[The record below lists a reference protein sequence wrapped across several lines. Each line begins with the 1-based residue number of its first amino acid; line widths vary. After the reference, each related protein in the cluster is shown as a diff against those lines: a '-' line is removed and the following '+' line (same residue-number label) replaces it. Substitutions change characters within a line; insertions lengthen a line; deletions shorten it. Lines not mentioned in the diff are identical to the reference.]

1 MVNLMKVL
9 ITDFGQDDTNL
20 EREMLEQA
28 GIEIAQAQC
37 HSPEEVIHAGQDASA
52 FVVQEAP
59 ITSAVF
65 EALPKLQIIST
76 PYIGVDTIDLEAAKS
91 HGVWVTNVPDA
102 NVIDVAMHTLA
113 MALALIRHL
122 PFYDRDVRAG
132 KWHYLS
138 TGHLRR
144 PANMTLG
151 LVGLGN
157 IGRTFAKLAKPI
169 FKQIVAHDPYLPASA
184 WPKEILQLELSDL
197 FQQSDV
203 VSLHAPLTKE
213 THGFVSYDLLAQLPV
228 SSYLINVARGEVL
241 NLDALLPLLESGHI
255 AGAALDVLP
264 EEPPRRDD
272 PILQH
277 PRVLVSPH
285 AAFYS
290 VESEEELLRKSIIN
304 ILTWARGDSPP
315 YVVVEGKNLP

>member
-1 MVNLMKVL
+1 MKVL
-9 ITDFGQDDTNL
+9 ITDFGQEDTNL

-28 GIEIAQAQC
+28 GIEMVEAQC
-37 HSPEEVIHAGQDASA
+37 HTPEEVILAGENASA
-52 FVVQEAP
+52 LVVQEAP

-76 PYIGVDTIDLEAAKS
+76 PYSGVDTIDLEAAKS

-151 LVGLGN
+151 IVGLGN
-157 IGRTFAKLAKPI
+157 IGRAFAKLAEPI
-169 FKQIVAHDPYLPASA
+169 FKQIVGYDPYLSASA
-184 WPKEILQLELSDL
+184 WPNDVRQVELSEL
-197 FQQSDV
+197 FQQSNV
-203 VSLHAPLTKE
+203 VSLHTPLTKE
-213 THGFVSYDLLAQLPV
+213 TRGLVSSELLTELPV

-241 NLDALLPLLESGHI
+241 DLEALLPLLEIGHI
-255 AGAALDVLP
+255 AGVGLDVLP
-264 EEPPRRDD
+264 EEPPRHDD
-272 PILQH
+272 PILHH
-277 PRVLVSPH
+277 PRVLISPH
-285 AAFYS
+285 TAFYS
-290 VESEEELLRKSIIN
+290 IESEEELFRKSIIN